1 MNIAFR
7 YCIGLAPVRLALI
20 GQALLLTLGC
30 TPQPS
35 LTLGKVTGTVFH
47 NGQPVPNMSIEFHP
61 VSGGR
66 PSLAF
71 TNQSGHFEAI
81 YLANVPGAKIGE
93 HTIRYELTPGEMKPD
108 ITPAEMLQIARPTL
122 ADGSQLSPTQV
133 TVSQGENHFKFE
145 LIPAPSPPEESEEPL
160 MGEPEMDAESFIE
173 PESLPELEPLDEYSS
188 PLPVEQMIPGAPE

>member
-7 YCIGLAPVRLALI
+7 YCTGLALV

-35 LTLGKVTGTVFH
+35 STLGKVTGTVFH

-108 ITPAEMLQIARPTL
+108 ITPAEMLQISRPTF

-133 TVSQGENHFKFE
+133 TVEQGDNHFKFE
-145 LIPAPSPPEESEEPL
+145 LIPSPSPSEESKEAW
-160 MGEPEMDAESFIE
+160 MGEPETEAEPLIDVE
-173 PESLPELEPLDEYSS
+173 PVPEAEKLDEYSS
-188 PLPVEQMIPGAPE
+188 PLPVEQMIPVAPE